1 MVVRLSVLLA
11 VVLAVCAGT
20 ARGASAPLPP
30 LGSFVLAPSD
40 FTSGGVVLTQNAEST
55 GGKQLY
61 MRVFKEGA
69 RFGGKPFLTA
79 VSLALVE
86 PDSSTADFDYGA
98 FQLLSK
104 SKSGRSQLA
113 QAFGADFVKGLGAKV
128 EKKLKAK
135 KAIVGAP
142 VADGT
147 AALWLP
153 LTIKSSLGTIR
164 ISLEIAHVDRVVS
177 VDVLL
182 SQFNG
187 TITASDSR
195 AAIAAIEQ
203 RLTADFTVAN
213 TAAPTI
219 SGTPAAGQT
228 LTADAGTW
236 TGAPSNFAYAWS
248 RCDSTGANCQP
259 IAGATAS
266 TYVVGSADAGS
277 TLVVAATGSNSVGS
291 ATATSAPT
299 APVS

>member
-1 MVVRLSVLLA
+1 MVRLSVVLA
-11 VVLAVCAGT
+11 VVLAACAGV

-40 FTSGGVVLTQNAEST
+40 FRSGGVVAAQHAASS
-55 GGKQLY
+55 GGKQVY
-61 MRVFKEGA
+61 VRVFKKGA

-79 VSLALVE
+79 VSVAIVE
-86 PDSSTADFDYGA
+86 PDASTADFDYGA

-113 QAFGADFVKGLGAKV
+113 QAFGADFAKGLGAKAAK
-128 EKKLKAK
+128 ELKAQ
-135 KAIVGAP
+135 KAVVGAP

-147 AALWLP
+147 AALWIP
-153 LTIKSSLGTIR
+153 LSEKTTLGTMR
-164 ISLEIAHVDRVVS
+164 ISLEIAHVDRVVEIIGL
-177 VDVLL
+177 V
-182 SQFNG
+182 SQLKG
-187 TITASDSR
+187 AVAPSDSR
-195 AAIAAIEQ
+195 AAITAIEK
-203 RLTADFTVAN
+203 RLTADFTVAS

-259 IAGATAS
+259 IAGASSS
-266 TYVVGSADAGS
+266 TYVVGAADAGS
-277 TLVVAATGSNSVGS
+277 TVEVTVTGTNSVGS
-291 ATATSAPT
+291 ASALSAPT
-299 APVS
+299 ATSS